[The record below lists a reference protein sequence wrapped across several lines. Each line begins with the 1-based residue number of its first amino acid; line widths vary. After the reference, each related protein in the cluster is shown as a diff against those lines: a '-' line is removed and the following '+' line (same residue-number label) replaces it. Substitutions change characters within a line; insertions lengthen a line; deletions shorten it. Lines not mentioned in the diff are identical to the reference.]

1 MHSFRNPNIGIMVLD
16 WRLKYPPLLLMN
28 NAGMEKMRRT
38 EKENTCCWRF
48 QVHSSDS
55 ILFPNLIKG
64 AWTQRERLLK
74 YFCSKSG
81 NLLFLKMC
89 KGGYEPRLPHKLFGN
104 WLFLDFNFMHNA
116 PIERS
121 TITTYLLCRQDCVS
135 DFQKSI
141 SPKLR
146 QFSYRRQM
154 FYTILQRGVVVHY

>member
-28 NAGMEKMRRT
+28 NAGMEKMRKT

-81 NLLFLKMC
+81 NLLFFWKC
-89 KGGYEPRLPHKLFGN
+89 AREGYEPRLPHKLFGN

-135 DFQKSI
+135 DFQKKAYHQSC
-141 SPKLR
+141 SNFHTVDKCFTP
-146 QFSYRRQM
+146 SYK
-154 FYTILQRGVVVHY
+154 GV